1 VPPHVLQRTLLDWVP
16 VTTRERPAPAPRSS
30 QPPKP
35 VVDAQGCFDATDG
48 ERKLHLCGWPHW
60 ENISA
65 RDGTVPTWR
74 LQGPQGIEGL
84 RVPFGAGSVT
94 VTGPSD
100 AFDNENVL
108 RADNP
113 LLFAAAMQAERG
125 ASAWIVSEES
135 RERLVPWVWH
145 EGWIAV
151 LLVAGA
157 IAAGLWRSAVRFGPV
172 ALPRHAERRSMAEQV
187 SGTARF
193 LRRWGVRALHE
204 AQLRALHE
212 TASRHVAGYAQADE
226 RTRIAKLAERTG
238 LAASQLAD
246 AMRGGND
253 SRKGAAQLQV
263 METARRRIE
272 DGRYAN
278 QE

>member
-1 VPPHVLQRTLLDWVP
+1 
-16 VTTRERPAPAPRSS
+16 
-30 QPPKP
+30 
-35 VVDAQGCFDATDG
+35 
-48 ERKLHLCGWPHW
+48 
-60 ENISA
+60 
-65 RDGTVPTWR
+65 
-74 LQGPQGIEGL
+74 
-84 RVPFGAGSVT
+84 
-94 VTGPSD
+94 
-100 AFDNENVL
+100 
-108 RADNP
+108 
-113 LLFAAAMQAERG
+113 
-125 ASAWIVSEES
+125 
-135 RERLVPWVWH
+135 VWH